1 MMSSTHAA
9 AGLLLVWPLLR
20 AFPEFAT
27 VGALAALAGG
37 VFPDLDLAVGEHRK
51 TLHYPIVYWLP
62 AVSAAGI
69 AIVSPSMWA
78 VAAAALFGSAALHSA
93 TDWLGAGDELRP
105 WERTSEKAVY
115 LHPRRR
121 WLSPKY
127 WVRYDGAPE
136 DLFVA
141 VAFAAP
147 SVYVLDG
154 VAQTAV
160 VAAVAVSALYVL
172 VRKPMVLVTQKV
184 VDALPPRF
192 VDRLPARFVED
203 FR

>member
-9 AGLLLVWPLLR
+9 AGLLLAWPLLR
-20 AFPEFAT
+20 TTPEFAT

-37 VFPDLDLAVGEHRK
+37 VVPDLDLAVGEHRK
-51 TLHYPIVYWLP
+51 TLHYPAIYWLP
-62 AVSAAGI
+62 ALAAAAVAVVAPSA
-69 AIVSPSMWA
+69 WA
-78 VAAAALFGSAALHSA
+78 VAAATFFGSAALHSA

-136 DLFVA
+136 DLLVLVVLA
-141 VAFAAP
+141 VP
-147 SVYVLDG
+147 SLLAYDDVVRTLL
-154 VAQTAV
+154 
-160 VAAVAVSALYVL
+160 VAAVVVSAAYAV
-172 VRKPMVLVTQKV
+172 VRRR
-184 VDALPPRF
+184 LPDRVQRF
-192 VDRLPARFVED
+192 VR
-203 FR
+203 